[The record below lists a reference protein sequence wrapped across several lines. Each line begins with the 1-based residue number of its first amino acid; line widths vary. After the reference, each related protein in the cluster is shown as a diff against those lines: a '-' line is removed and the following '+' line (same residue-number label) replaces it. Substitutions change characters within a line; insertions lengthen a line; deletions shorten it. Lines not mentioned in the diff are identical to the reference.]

1 MRIYQNMNATSSRLA
16 LLAVLL
22 ILKMRKTV
30 FCRGPNGHSYPEKK
44 KWVKSFTN
52 SHELWEPPTAPPC
65 RAEFRTSFFQ
75 MYAYTFNG

>member
-30 FCRGPNGHSYPEKK
+30 FCAGPNGHFYPEKK
-44 KWVKSFTN
+44 MGEIVHKFPRIMGTT
-52 SHELWEPPTAPPC
+52 H
-65 RAEFRTSFFQ
+65 
-75 MYAYTFNG
+75 